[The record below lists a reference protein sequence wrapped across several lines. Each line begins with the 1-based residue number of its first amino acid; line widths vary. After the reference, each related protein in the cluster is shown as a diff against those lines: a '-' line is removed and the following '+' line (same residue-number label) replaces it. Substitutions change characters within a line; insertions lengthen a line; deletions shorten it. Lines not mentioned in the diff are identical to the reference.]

1 MSEGKEEVRRSE
13 AVASSADKASYM
25 KTIKSIPLMQHISRK
40 LRCSGKSIGF
50 VPTMGALHA
59 GHASLIYKARQ
70 DNDIV
75 IVSIFVNPMQ
85 FGPHEDL
92 KRYPRPFLRDA
103 ALCRKLNV
111 DYIFCPEV
119 QHVYPS
125 GFATAV
131 EVRRLQDVLCGS
143 IRPGHFRGVATVV
156 AKLFNA
162 CMPDRAYFGR
172 KDAQQ
177 AVIIRRMVADLN
189 IPVEVKVMPIVRE
202 PDGLAMS
209 SRNVYLNP
217 QERKDAV
224 VLFKALQQ
232 AKNMISQGKRNA
244 HAVKKAMHAL
254 ILSKKTASID
264 YIAIVDADTL
274 TPLDKIK
281 GKCLIALAVRIGR
294 TRLIDNI
301 VVN

>member
-1 MSEGKEEVRRSE
+1 
-13 AVASSADKASYM
+13 
-25 KTIKSIPLMQHISRK
+25 
-40 LRCSGKSIGF
+40 
-50 VPTMGALHA
+50 
-59 GHASLIYKARQ
+59 
-70 DNDIV
+70 
-75 IVSIFVNPMQ
+75 
-85 FGPHEDL
+85 
-92 KRYPRPFLRDA
+92 
-103 ALCRKLNV
+103 
-111 DYIFCPEV
+111 
-119 QHVYPS
+119 
-125 GFATAV
+125 
-131 EVRRLQDVLCGS
+131 
-143 IRPGHFRGVATVV
+143 
-156 AKLFNA
+156 
-162 CMPDRAYFGR
+162 MPDRAYFGR